1 MVPMN
6 ACAGLVVGI
15 VLLSAECGR
24 RLEAAERAPGFA
36 LPGLL
41 GGEVRFEPPAA
52 AAAAAGSASVLVF
65 LDPAQEQSLAALSD
79 LRDCL
84 GRMDTGAARV
94 RSLAIVPGT
103 PEAAAVESLKAR
115 LPERGPV
122 TGVLDPQR
130 TAYEAYGVIA
140 MPTTFVVDP
149 AGIIAS
155 VLPGRSAGYGQR
167 LEAALRA
174 ALGLAPALDP
184 AASESPEARK
194 VQRLRKL
201 AAELTAERRYA
212 EAAKLLEEARA
223 LKPEDADLAVAHGE
237 ALLDV
242 PDAAGAAAAFRRA
255 QEITPGLRAAKAGI
269 AKAAALGDDLET
281 AEKLLREVTKVPG
294 ADPGCSY
301 YLGRVLERRA
311 EFQGAAAAYREAFER
326 LRRGR

>member
-6 ACAGLVVGI
+6 VCAGLVVGI

-41 GGEVRFEPPAA
+41 GGEVKFEPPAA
-52 AAAAAGSASVLVF
+52 APAPTDPASVLVF
-65 LDPAQEQSLAALSD
+65 IDPAQEQSLTALSD

-84 GRMDTGAARV
+84 GRMESGAARV
-94 RSLAIVPGT
+94 RSLAIVSGAPD
-103 PEAAAVESLKAR
+103 AAAVESLKAR

-140 MPTTFVVDP
+140 LPTTFVVDP
-149 AGIIAS
+149 AGIIAA

-167 LEAALRA
+167 LEAALRTT
-174 ALGLAPALDP
+174 LGLPPAREAGP
-184 AASESPEARK
+184 AESAETRK

-201 AAELTAERRYA
+201 AAELAAERRYA

-223 LKPEDADLAVAHGE
+223 LLPGDAELAVAHGE

-255 QEITPGLRAAKAGI
+255 QEIAPALRAAKAGI
-269 AKAAALGDDLET
+269 AKAAALGDDVET
-281 AEKLLREVTKVPG
+281 AEKLLREVTRVPG